1 MKIQLILCTHGRF
14 GEELLRSAEMIAGPM
29 NDIKVFSLLPG
40 MDPFDLRSEVES
52 YLTSQEDVC
61 YLAMT
66 DLYGG
71 SPSNMLAALIPSG
84 HIEVVTGLNLAMLI
98 EVYSK
103 KDFLDSKALKTCAL
117 ETLRKSGFDVNE
129 ELKKILKKKEVE

>member
-1 MKIQLILCTHGRF
+1 M
-14 GEELLRSAEMIAGPM
+14 
-29 NDIKVFSLLPG
+29 PG

-52 YLTSQEDVC
+52 YLTSQDGVC

-84 HIEVVTGLNLAMLI
+84 HIEIVTGLNLAMLI

-103 KDFLDSKALKTCAL
+103 KDFLDIKTLKTCAL

>member
-1 MKIQLILCTHGRF
+1 
-14 GEELLRSAEMIAGPM
+14 
-29 NDIKVFSLLPG
+29 
-40 MDPFDLRSEVES
+40 
-52 YLTSQEDVC
+52 
-61 YLAMT
+61 MT

-84 HIEVVTGLNLAMLI
+84 HIEIVTGLNLAMLI

-103 KDFLDSKALKTCAL
+103 KDFLDIKTLKTCAL